1 MRRTIARLLTTGLD
15 IRSECE
21 IRLVIRLAAG
31 GVNRVDRYVLTQTL
45 VTP

>member
-15 IRSECE
+15 VRSECE
-21 IRLVIRLAAG
+21 IRLAAG